1 MELQTESES
10 ALARSALGRAIAIM
24 LRPRRAWAVIAAQPT
39 SIRHLFTGYV
49 MILGALN
56 PLCWTIGRLVFGERA
71 LGGVDAYRP
80 PILAALIEGVIS
92 YVLVLISVC
101 ALTLLIE
108 GLAPPFGAV
117 RDRHAAFKVAAYSGT
132 AGWLASVFYLVPVL
146 QPLAIIGV
154 LYGLYLL
161 YLGVQIVV
169 RPQRT
174 LGYVALVVVCYVVLT
189 MLATS
194 LTKLVSALF

>member
-1 MELQTESES
+1 
-10 ALARSALGRAIAIM
+10 M

-56 PLCWTIGRLVFGERA
+56 PVCWTIGRLVFGERA
-71 LGGVDAYRP
+71 LGGVAAYRP
-80 PILAALIEGVIS
+80 NILAALIEGLIS
-92 YVLVLISVC
+92 YLLVLISVC
-101 ALTLLIE
+101 ALTLLME
-108 GLAPPFGAV
+108 ALAPPFGAV

-146 QPLAIIGV
+146 APLAVIGV
-154 LYGLYLL
+154 IYGLYLL
-161 YLGVQIVV
+161 YLGAEIVI

-174 LGYVALVVVCYVVLT
+174 LGYVALVVVCFMVLM
-189 MLATS
+189 MLTTS
-194 LTKLVSALF
+194 LTKLISAFL